1 MAREDISARVAGM
14 LDEYLADRELE
25 IYRVTYR
32 KEGRDWI
39 LRVFLDKT
47 ADSESEYVSIEEC
60 EDVTRYLSDRLD
72 EEDFIDRSYNLEVS
86 SPGLDRELIK
96 DSDYVRFAGRTVEI
110 RTYEQIAG
118 SKNFEAV
125 LIGRDDGVVTVDTGS
140 GRLEIP
146 YDKISK
152 INLAVIF

>member
-125 LIGRDDGVVTVDTGS
+125 LIGRDDGVVTVETGS